1 MCETER
7 SCTSLV
13 DKVGVCCRHCE
24 PGGLVSAAEVSR
36 FAGAS
41 PGTAVSRATSWSPT
55 SSTRGELSASAER
68 SVRPPGAR
76 PSVGTSDVAAPRPR
90 LIVVRARRPV
100 IRSYTPGEKIQERG
114 PLFCLIVP
122 GVRLYFCVCL
132 VCMLDLWV
140 SGRIDR

>member
-1 MCETER
+1 MIA
-7 SCTSLV
+7 
-13 DKVGVCCRHCE
+13 D
-24 PGGLVSAAEVSR
+24 
-36 FAGAS
+36 
-41 PGTAVSRATSWSPT
+41 AVE
-55 SSTRGELSASAER
+55 RGELSASAER
-68 SVRPPGAR
+68 SVRQPGAR
-76 PSVGTSDVAAPRPR
+76 PSVATSDVAAPRAR

-122 GVRLYFCVCL
+122 GIRLYFCVCL